1 MDLAFDS
8 FDKTDNFQFVKTID
22 PCNHYLVIDGKVTND
37 CRYVYFDLYDIN
49 YTDIN
54 SSSNVDSLN
63 DLINTYYD
71 SAIDFWLHETDSQ
84 EQAAQFLAEMI
95 AEQDWNIEPLKTVRA
110 DYEDLLTDDDFFDDS
125 KVRKYAAATLKNLAI
140 NQPQQNY

>member
-1 MDLAFDS
+1 MDLALDS

-22 PCNHYLVIDGKVTND
+22 PCNHYLGSDGKVTND

-63 DLINTYYD
+63 DLINIYYD

-95 AEQDWNIEPLKTVRA
+95 AEQDSNIEPLKTVRA
-110 DYEDLLTDDDFFDDS
+110 DYEDLLTDDNFFDDS

-140 NQPQQNY
+140 NQPQ

>member
-1 MDLAFDS
+1 
-8 FDKTDNFQFVKTID
+8 
-22 PCNHYLVIDGKVTND
+22 
-37 CRYVYFDLYDIN
+37 RYVYFDLYDIN

>member
-1 MDLAFDS
+1 MDLALDS
-8 FDKTDNFQFVKTID
+8 FDKTDNFQLVKTID

-54 SSSNVDSLN
+54 STSNVDSLN
-63 DLINTYYD
+63 DLINIYYD

-110 DYEDLLTDDDFFDDS
+110 DYEDLLTDDNFFDDS

-140 NQPQQNY
+140 NQPQ